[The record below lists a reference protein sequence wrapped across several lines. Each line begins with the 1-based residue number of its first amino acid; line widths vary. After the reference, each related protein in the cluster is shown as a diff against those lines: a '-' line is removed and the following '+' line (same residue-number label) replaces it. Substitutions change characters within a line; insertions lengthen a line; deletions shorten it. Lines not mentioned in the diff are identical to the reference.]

1 MAVQQ
6 IHNCHFMFIAFHIF
20 NNFYRGIASSL
31 TAISYCCSNLQ
42 EMPKARDNE
51 NPLPPVREM
60 QAPALF
66 GVQGKVVLVT
76 GGGSG
81 IGAMIAAGF
90 CANGATVIVSSRKD
104 TTPFCDELTAR
115 GPGKAYCLQ
124 ADVGKPEVACYP
136 LSSCCIT
143 PPRAAMA
150 GRGPARGRGQT
161 SRGQAACVGE

>member
-1 MAVQQ
+1 
-6 IHNCHFMFIAFHIF
+6 
-20 NNFYRGIASSL
+20 
-31 TAISYCCSNLQ
+31 
-42 EMPKARDNE
+42 MPKARDNE

-143 PPRAAMA
+143 PPRAAIA

-161 SRGQAACVGE
+161 SRGQAACVGEQQRYHLVRVDRELSDRRFRQGPRLLFSLLPRTQLRVTSSLS